1 MFIAFNSFVEFKIFI
16 LTLISF
22 EVGLLIIF
30 GKFVF
35 TEFKTNLPTSV
46 KYCLIPET
54 FAVSLEISQDS
65 FEILTGLTFSEKAF
79 VIALSIFSVVCVS
92 EAKAS
97 SSDDSTSLLIEAS

>member
-54 FAVSLEISQDS
+54 FAVSQES